1 MSTNEEL
8 RRENELLRKAVTH
21 WRANHDNRVKAAR
34 FLIEGAHVPLERVTA
49 YEEMVRFQAKVAE
62 LERKRAAFLETITR
76 FEEALLTISKM
87 KDSSYYKMCPHE
99 VGKDAEL
106 IAAGALL
113 ARQKI
118 ES

>member
-21 WRANHDNRVKAAR
+21 WKANHDSRVLAAR
-34 FLIEGAHVPLERVTA
+34 FLIEGEHVPLERVTA
-49 YEEMVRFQAKVAE
+49 YEEMVRLQAKVAE
-62 LERKRAAFLETITR
+62 LERKRAAFLETINR
-76 FEEALLTISKM
+76 FEEALLTIRQM
-87 KDSSYYKMCPHE
+87 KDEPYYKVWTNRIAE
-99 VGKDAEL
+99 DVEL
-106 IAAGALL
+106 IVTGALL